1 MTTAATPRVSSHDH
15 LAHERQVQQCL
26 HALQARGWEQ
36 RLAPLAQHMAQQHLV
51 RGRGYA
57 GVPLRRLDVEVLRT
71 ALSQMLSQDWEEA
84 SLILQLVVD
93 GMNSAQIAA
102 ERGVSQP
109 VLVDQLRDAVDE
121 LAIVYEDTAYA
132 SVDGSYREQVRAAL
146 ARAAKAR
153 SPGARTGMAA
163 AGTAGLRPGLGHR
176 VVRQRSLH
184 ALATRSCT
192 C

>member
-1 MTTAATPRVSSHDH
+1 
-15 LAHERQVQQCL
+15 
-26 HALQARGWEQ
+26 
-36 RLAPLAQHMAQQHLV
+36 
-51 RGRGYA
+51 
-57 GVPLRRLDVEVLRT
+57 VEVLRT

-132 SVDGSYREQVRAAL
+132 SVGGSYQEQVRAAL
-146 ARAAKAR
+146 AR
-153 SPGARTGMAA
+153 
-163 AGTAGLRPGLGHR
+163 
-176 VVRQRSLH
+176 
-184 ALATRSCT
+184 TRG
-192 C
+192 